1 MRFDVPTLAARRAR
15 LYERMGDDAVMILRA
30 GGPKLRS
37 NDTDYRFRA
46 DSDMIY
52 LTGFEEPDA
61 VAVFRPG
68 RKEED
73 GGPFT
78 LFVRPRDPKKE
89 QWDGRRAGATGA
101 VADYGANRGFD
112 LGDLAEQLPGLL
124 EGANQLYVQLGVDPG
139 FDARLHKIL
148 AGLRRRRG
156 KPPANP
162 ALLRD
167 PRDLLQAMRLVKAD
181 DELAWLR
188 RASEISAEAHTAA
201 MRACRPGMHE
211 YELQA
216 LIEYVFARRGAA
228 APSYNTI
235 VGAGANAT
243 ILHYVENRDAIGDG
257 DIVLIDAGCEFNF
270 YAGDIT
276 RSFPA
281 NGKFTPA
288 QRDLYQAVLDAEIM
302 GIGMCTT
309 DHSWLD
315 VHEAT
320 VRMLTQS
327 LVDMGLLKGGVDEL
341 IANKDYEKY
350 YMHKTGHWIGIDVH
364 DPNPYYAGATAAKIQ
379 NGAVQTI
386 EPGLYIP
393 ADDESAPAEMRG
405 IGIRIEDDVLATP
418 GGPEV
423 LTASC
428 PKALSEIEALVG
440 SGYTISLP

>member
-1 MRFDVPTLAARRAR
+1 MRFDAQTLAARRAR
-15 LYERMGDDAVMILRA
+15 LYEQLGDGAVMILRA
-30 GGPKLRS
+30 GAPKMRS
-37 NDTDYRFRA
+37 HDTDYRFRA
-46 DSDMIY
+46 HSDMVY

-61 VAVFRPG
+61 VAVFAPG
-68 RKEED
+68 RSAEQ

-89 QWDGRRAGATGA
+89 QWDGRRAGAEGA
-101 VADYGANRGFD
+101 VDLYGADRGY
-112 LGDLAEQLPGLL
+112 DLAQLDEELPKLL
-124 EGANQLYVQLGVDPG
+124 EGASELHIELGRDSA
-139 FDARLHKIL
+139 FDAKLHCLL

-162 ALLRD
+162 SVLRD
-167 PRDLLQAMRLVKAD
+167 PRDLIQAMRLVKSD
-181 DELAWLR
+181 DEIAWLR

-216 LIEYVFARRGAA
+216 LIEYIFARRGAT
-228 APSYNTI
+228 APSCNTI

-243 ILHYVENRDAIGDG
+243 ILHYIENRDPIADG

-302 GIGMCTT
+302 GIGMCTA
-309 DHSWLD
+309 DNSWLD

-320 VRMLTQS
+320 VRSLTQAM
-327 LVDMGLLKGGVDEL
+327 VDMGLLSGTLDEL
-341 IANKDYEKY
+341 IETKAYEKY

-364 DPNPYYAGATAAKIQ
+364 DPNPYYAGGHAAKIP

-393 ADDESAPAEMRG
+393 ADDESAPAELRG
-405 IGIRIEDDVLATP
+405 IGIRIEDDVLATAA
-418 GGPEV
+418 GPEV
-423 LTASC
+423 LTKAC
-428 PKALSEIEALVG
+428 PKAVSEIEALVG
-440 SGYTISLP
+440 SGYTLTLP